1 MRSRSAEL
9 NRPEVE
15 FMFPSPG
22 SLGRLSGILK
32 WLLSFPAA
40 VRSLWFREYHD
51 SRIILEQKGDL
62 RYFSIAGGI
71 QRNVVRGV
79 IVLGFST
86 VSGLVVLAFVSLIL
100 MFGNAKLERSHNEVY
115 KALVEGSSDLRE
127 AGGKEINQAGML
139 DLAGSIRERDH
150 EFRQLVSKYSIA
162 LVEEN
167 SSLKARLAD
176 SSLSAQAIGFIQGQA
191 PIGGFD
197 SPRTRIGH
205 SQLSGMFL
213 DEAEKNRALKDVL
226 NSLPSVM
233 PLKDFSLSSPF
244 GIRNHPLGGP
254 SKFHMGVDLVPG
266 ESDEIR
272 PAKAGKVVL
281 AHDYQNYG
289 NTVIIRHDRGI
300 ETLYAHLASIKV
312 TQGQDVDPDTVIG
325 LAGNTGSS
333 TGKHLH
339 FEISVGGYPVDP
351 LKVIEAA
358 YHVQKSTKQ

>member
-1 MRSRSAEL
+1 MVLS
-9 NRPEVE
+9 
-15 FMFPSPG
+15 FG
-22 SLGRLSGILK
+22 SLGSLAKNFARIIG
-32 WLLSFPAA
+32 FPAA
-40 VRSLWFREYHD
+40 VRSLWFREYCD

-62 RYFSIAGGI
+62 KYFSVTGRI
-71 QRNVVRGV
+71 QRNVVRSV

-86 VSGLVVLAFVSLIL
+86 ISVLISLAFSSLIL
-100 MFGNAKLERSHNEVY
+100 MFGNARLERSHNEIY
-115 KALVEGSSDLRE
+115 RALADGSSDLLE
-127 AGGKEINQAGML
+127 AEGKEINQDAMFE
-139 DLAGSIRERDH
+139 LAGSIRKRDH
-150 EFRQLVSKYSIA
+150 EIRQLVAKSSTA
-162 LVEEN
+162 LIEEN

-176 SSLSAQAIGFIQGQA
+176 SSLSTRAIGFIQGQA
-191 PIGGFD
+191 PVGGVD
-197 SPRTRIGH
+197 SPRTGIGY

-226 NSLPSVM
+226 NSLPAVM
-233 PLKDFSLSSPF
+233 PLKDFSISSSF

-266 ESDEIR
+266 ASDEVR

-312 TQGQDVDPDTVIG
+312 SQGQDVDDNTVIG
-325 LAGNTGSS
+325 MAGSTGSS

-351 LKVIEAA
+351 LKVIGAA
-358 YHVQKSTKQ
+358 YYVQKITKQ